1 MNNPTDEPQQTAPI
15 YRRSPRRCTGFT
27 LVELVVA
34 MSFGSVVMLLAIG
47 IVHQSLTF
55 SQLGQARADQD
66 RALVRL
72 DRQFRQD
79 VHRSEGFEL
88 PDPQT
93 LELAIDDTRVVYTFD
108 NNKIQRQTTA
118 DSKRQDR
125 ELFLLNDRSQI
136 ELLTLDAPQR
146 LGIVV
151 RSDPGLQG
159 VPPRTDR
166 QIIAAVGLLQKRMPS
181 SNENPADSADSAAT
195 GDDVQ

>member
-1 MNNPTDEPQQTAPI
+1 MNNSTGLPEQTAPI
-15 YRRSPRRCTGFT
+15 YRNRARVCTGFT

-34 MSFGSVVMLLAIG
+34 MSFGSVLMLLAIG

-79 VHRSEGFEL
+79 VHRSEGFEQS
-88 PDPQT
+88 DPQT
-93 LELAIDDTRVVYTFD
+93 LQLTIDDSRVVYTFGTHT
-108 NNKIQRQTTA
+108 IQRQTEVN
-118 DSKRQDR
+118 DKQQDR
-125 ELFLLNDRSQI
+125 ELFELNDRSQI

-151 RSDPGLQG
+151 RSDPQLHG
-159 VPPRTDR
+159 VAPRTDR
-166 QIIAAVGLLQKRMPS
+166 QIIAVPGLLRKRMPS
-181 SNENPADSADSAAT
+181 PKESPAESADSAVT
-195 GDDVQ
+195 GDDAQ